1 MTAEKQSGEL
11 FGGAHLTIFQISNIQ
26 LGVWENG
33 MWHKLVHEKY
43 KRSSSASVLAYKKQT
58 LQSFHLWF
66 PLQDNRL
73 PITPIEENRSQKG
86 KNW

>member
-1 MTAEKQSGEL
+1 
-11 FGGAHLTIFQISNIQ
+11 
-26 LGVWENG
+26 

-43 KRSSSASVLAYKKQT
+43 KRSSSASVLAYKKKHYKAST
-58 LQSFHLWF
+58 FGF

-73 PITPIEENRSQKG
+73 PITPIEENRPQKG